1 MAALLSSATVAAAK
15 TRERSGKMAVSAPIS
30 DPFALSRVFAID
42 GSVTRVDHICRE
54 HVVIEAEVERFPP
67 SSPGQFLEL
76 RCHTEPAES
85 ARAADWPAGGFPKLA
100 DSGMFFRDPYLRRPF
115 SIADRV
121 ESGGKTRLSVISRS
135 IGPGT
140 DYLDHV
146 VVGSTLNLSGPLG
159 VGFRIPADD
168 RPLLLVGGGVGIPP
182 LLYLARRLREAGKSN
197 ITVVFGAASHDLLP
211 VRRVAEPSTAG
222 EPLACLALPG
232 YETAPAVVTTDDG
245 TLGLRGR
252 VTDAIARIAPTLSG
266 GVPLILACGPEPML
280 DALAHQSRALG
291 WGCQLCI
298 ERFMGCGMGTC
309 LSCCTRVVAPD
320 RPAGWR
326 WALACSEG
334 PVFDRDELFDLA
346 R

>member
-1 MAALLSSATVAAAK
+1 MAQLTA
-15 TRERSGKMAVSAPIS
+15 ESGS
-30 DPFALSRVFAID
+30 FELSRVFAID
-42 GSVTRVDHICRE
+42 GRVTRVDHVCRE
-54 HVVIEAEVERFPP
+54 HVLIEAEVDHFPP
-67 SSPGQFLEL
+67 SAPGQFLEL
-76 RCHTEPAES
+76 RCHTEPSES
-85 ARAADWPAGGFPKLA
+85 AREATWREGRFPQLT

-121 ESGGKTRLSVISRS
+121 ETTSGSRLSVISRN

-140 DYLDHV
+140 NYLDHLA
-146 VVGSTLNLSGPLG
+146 VGSTLNLSGPLG
-159 VGFRIPADD
+159 VGFRIPDDD
-168 RPLLLVGGGVGIPP
+168 RPLVLVGGGVGIPP
-182 LLYLARRLREAGKSN
+182 LLYLARRLRERRCTN
-197 ITVVFGAASHDLLP
+197 VTVVFGAASADLLP
-211 VRRVAEPSTAG
+211 VPLRSDPSTAG
-222 EPLACLALPG
+222 EPAHCLMLP
-232 YETAPAVVTTDDG
+232 EDAPFPAVVTTDDG

-252 VTDAIARIAPTLSG
+252 VTDAIDRLAPRLAGSC
-266 GVPLILACGPEPML
+266 PLIMACGPERML
-280 DALAHQSRALG
+280 DALAHQSRTLG

-334 PVFDRDELFDLA
+334 PVFDRDALWSPSPK